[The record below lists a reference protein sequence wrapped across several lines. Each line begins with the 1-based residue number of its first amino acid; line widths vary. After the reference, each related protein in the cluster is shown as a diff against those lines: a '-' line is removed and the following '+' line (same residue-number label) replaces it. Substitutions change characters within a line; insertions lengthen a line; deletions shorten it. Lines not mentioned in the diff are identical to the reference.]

1 MEPHLGTNPETLT
14 KRELNIFNREA
25 IWKNKLAVVRTTMWR
40 IAPHHRNGALTD
52 GEFQAQRGPAV
63 VLPGQLVGF
72 VQDDI
77 VSGVSEATVHDSNSA
92 IWFRQWPRQQ
102 D

>member
-25 IWKNKLAVVRTTMWR
+25 VWQNELTVVCPTVRCV
-40 IAPHHRNGALTD
+40 APHHRNGALSD
-52 GEFQAQRGPAV
+52 GELQAQRFTAV
-63 VLPGQLVGF
+63 VLTGQLVGF

-77 VSGVSEATVHDSNSA
+77 VSGVSEVTVDDSNSA